1 MSVHP
6 RAAAEMDAGFTTS
19 GPTSRSGH
27 AMPVDPAQPA
37 LIGVGADRSGSA
49 RFERSNRWEGV
60 SNARHS
66 GSQPAVHATRPA
78 TSAAHS
84 PTIVETGELIL
95 FVDMIVIG
103 ATIMPGFLLCVPAL
117 ALILVPVVAL
127 GLVAAAAGL
136 VILLVTA
143 PVRLGWRGAR
153 RLRHA
158 VAARRAPGAL
168 IGAPSELTRRRA
180 SRRTCPELPGRPGHA
195 RNQPRADLL
204 V

>member
-27 AMPVDPAQPA
+27 AIPVDPAHPA

-49 RFERSNRWEGV
+49 RSERSNRWEGV
-60 SNARHS
+60 SHARDS

-78 TSAAHS
+78 TSAARS
-84 PTIVETGELIL
+84 PTIVETGEELIL

-103 ATIMPGFLLCVPAL
+103 ATIIPGFLLCVPAL

-127 GLVAAAAGL
+127 GLVAAAVGL

-143 PVRLGWRGAR
+143 PVRLGWRVAR
-153 RLRHA
+153 RLRPA
-158 VAARRAPGAL
+158 LAARRGPGAL
-168 IGAPSELTRRRA
+168 IGAPSELTPSARVT
-180 SRRTCPELPGRPGHA
+180 SNLP
-195 RNQPRADLL
+195 
-204 V
+204 